1 MSEIAT
7 LDIEDAKRRL
17 DRVKSGVERIWDDL
31 VALYQGR
38 AWLALGYSSWDALC
52 DAELDGARIALPREA
67 RREVVGE
74 LRTAGMSTRAIGVA
88 VGVDHATVVRD
99 LQSPTGANAPVATIT
114 GLDGKRRSS
123 AKNPVVEPCDP
134 LEQVPQDD
142 ITALSQAVLVSP
154 LTEVINHLDDI
165 AQDAEHFALPR
176 IIGDDHKPIPLS
188 TPQRQQLEA
197 TAARLRAT
205 ADHIDN
211 YLRSNP

>member
-7 LDIEDAKRRL
+7 LEIEDAKRRL

-38 AWLALGYSSWDALC
+38 AWITLGYSSWDSLC
-52 DAELDGARIALPREA
+52 DAELDGARIALPREQ
-67 RREVVGE
+67 RREVVAD
-74 LRTAGMSTRAIGVA
+74 LREAGMSTRAISSA
-88 VGVDHATVVRD
+88 VGVSDFTVRSD
-99 LQSPTGANAPVATIT
+99 LSTARFLAVEEVISI
-114 GLDGKRRSS
+114 DGKKRP
-123 AKNPVVEPCDP
+123 AKNSQIESCPIDP
-134 LEQVPQDD
+134 FEHIPSDD
-142 ITALSQAVLVSP
+142 LDALGRAVHLSP

-205 ADHIDN
+205 AEHIDN

>member
-7 LDIEDAKRRL
+7 LEIEDAKRRL

-38 AWLALGYSSWDALC
+38 AWLALGYASWDALC

-67 RREVVGE
+67 RREAVATM
-74 LRTAGMSTRAIGVA
+74 RNAGMSTRAIGMA
-88 VGVDHATVVRD
+88 VGVTHPTVLGD
-99 LQSPTGANAPVATIT
+99 LQHSTGRNVPVDQVVS
-114 GLDGKRRSS
+114 LDGKSRPANRIIKSE
-123 AKNPVVEPCDP
+123 PVEPLAAMPNDD
-134 LEQVPQDD
+134 LETLRKSVQ
-142 ITALSQAVLVSP
+142 ISP

-188 TPQRQQLEA
+188 TPQRQQLGA

>member
-7 LDIEDAKRRL
+7 LEIEDAKRRL

-38 AWLALGYSSWDALC
+38 AWVALGYSSWDALC
-52 DAELDGARIALPREA
+52 DAELDGARIALPKEA

-88 VGVDHATVVRD
+88 VGVGKSTIVRD
-99 LQSPTGANAPVATIT
+99 LQFSSVPNGTVETIT
-114 GLDGKRRSS
+114 GLDGKRRTSS
-123 AKNPVVEPCDP
+123 RHIHVQPSDP
-134 LEQVPQDD
+134 LEQVPHAD
-142 ITALSQAVLVSP
+142 ITVLSRAVVVSP

-205 ADHIDN
+205 ADHIDT

>member
-1 MSEIAT
+1 MSDIAT
-7 LDIEDAKRRL
+7 LEIEDAKRRL

-31 VALYQGR
+31 VALYKGR

-52 DAELDGARIALPREA
+52 DAELDGARIALPISE
-67 RREVVGE
+67 RREVVAE
-74 LRTAGMSTRAIGVA
+74 MRSQGMSTRAIASA
-88 VGVDHATVVRD
+88 VGVSHMTIHTDLPAVNKFTPAAVV
-99 LQSPTGANAPVATIT
+99 
-114 GLDGKRRSS
+114 GLDGKRQP
-123 AKNPVVEPCDP
+123 ATKPKEIQPTDP
-134 LEQVPQDD
+134 LKNLPTDD
-142 ITALSQAVLVSP
+142 IEALSNAIVVSP

-205 ADHIDN
+205 ADHIDT